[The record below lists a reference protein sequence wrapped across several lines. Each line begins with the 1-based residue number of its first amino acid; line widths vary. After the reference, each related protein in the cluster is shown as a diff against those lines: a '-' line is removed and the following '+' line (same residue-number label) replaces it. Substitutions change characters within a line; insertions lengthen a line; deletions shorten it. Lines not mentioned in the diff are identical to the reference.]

1 MARKRLAYHDTARKV
16 VGMESDAP
24 DPLEGKLLP
33 YYNQG
38 HRNGPIVVKAWAGG
52 IDQTRAQFPAVR
64 VGRRWFSSL
73 WLVPLGIAALVLSV
87 AVVREM
93 AHHAWFQDFITRYPG
108 TSTQY
113 VAPVATGFPWWLRWQ
128 HFLNLLFMMFI
139 IRAGIQILADH
150 PRLYLNSGSRPD
162 TEWLRL
168 RGPVPADRRDSGDA
182 ANVWTAKEDSV
193 ALPKH
198 LGIPGFRHSVGLA
211 RWWHFS
217 FDLLWVVN
225 GVVFYVLLFTTGE
238 WKRLVPNSFDVF
250 PNALSTALQYLSLDL
265 PENAGF
271 STYNALQLIAYFITV
286 FIAAPVAL
294 ITGLLQAPS
303 IAGRFGTGAGPLNRQ
318 VARSLHFAV
327 LVWMLTFIA
336 IHTVMIFVTGFV
348 GNVNHMTLG
357 TDTRSSAGVALYVA
371 WMAVVIAFWLAASPL
386 TISHP
391 RAVQKV
397 GRFLV
402 GGLKAALERTN
413 PTAAYTDSD
422 ISPYFW
428 TNGERPESQRFAD
441 LKAGGW
447 ADYVLRIDGL
457 VENPVELS
465 YAELLAM
472 PRQEQ
477 ITQHFCIQGW
487 SGVAKW
493 AGVPM
498 RTICEL
504 VRPAANARWV
514 VFYSFADGP
523 VGGRYYDCH
532 PIASMY
538 HHQTLLAYEMN
549 GEPLN
554 ESHGAPLRL
563 RDEVELGFKQVKW
576 IEAIEFVETFAHLGA
591 GQGGYNEDQEFYGYR
606 MPI

>member
-1 MARKRLAYHDTARKV
+1 MSQDH
-16 VGMESDAP
+16 P
-24 DPLEGKLLP
+24 DPIRKDLLP
-33 YYNQG
+33 YSNQG
-38 HRNGPIVVKAWAGG
+38 TRGGPIIVDDWAGG
-52 IDQTRAQFPAVR
+52 IPQTRAELPSVR
-64 VGRRWFSSL
+64 IGRRWFSSL
-73 WLVPLGIAALVLSV
+73 WLIPLGVAALVISI

-93 AHHAWFQDFITRYPG
+93 ATHEWYREFITRYPG

-113 VAPVATGFPWWLRWQ
+113 VHPVTTGFPWWLRWQ

-150 PRLYLNSGSRPD
+150 PRLYLNAGSRPD

-168 RGPVPADRRDSGDA
+168 RGPVPADRRDCNDA
-182 ANVWTAKEDSV
+182 DRVWTAKEDSV

-198 LGIPGFRHSVGLA
+198 LGIPGFRHSIGLA

-217 FDLLWVVN
+217 FDLLWLIN
-225 GVVFYVLLFTTGE
+225 GVVFFVLLFSTGE
-238 WKRLVPNSFDVF
+238 WKRLVPTSLDVF
-250 PNALSTALQYLSLDL
+250 PNALSTALQYLSLQL

-271 STYNALQLIAYFITV
+271 SSYNALQLLAYFITV

-294 ITGLLQAPS
+294 VTGLLQAPS
-303 IAGRFGTGAGPLNRQ
+303 IAGRFGTGAGLLNRQ
-318 VARSLHFAV
+318 VARTIHFGV
-327 LVWMLTFIA
+327 LVWMLIFIA
-336 IHTVMIFVTGFV
+336 VHTLMIFVTGFI
-348 GNVNHMTLG
+348 GNVNHITLG
-357 TDTRSSAGVALYVA
+357 TDTRSPLGVVLYVA
-371 WMAVVIAFWLAASPL
+371 WMAVVVVFWFAASPF
-386 TISHP
+386 TTKHP
-391 RAVQKV
+391 RTVQKA
-397 GRFLV
+397 GRFMIGWLK
-402 GGLKAALERTN
+402 GLLENTN
-413 PTAAYTDSD
+413 PTATYAESD

-428 TNGERPESQRFAD
+428 PNGEPPRSAVYEK
-441 LKAGGW
+441 LKSGGW
-447 ADYVLRIDGL
+447 ADYRLRVDGL
-457 VENPVELS
+457 VANPVEIGYQQLQ
-465 YAELLAM
+465 AM

-487 SGVAKW
+487 SGIAKW

-498 RTICEL
+498 RAICDL
-504 VRPAANARWV
+504 VQPSADAKWV

-532 PIASMY
+532 PIESMY
-538 HHQTLLAYEMN
+538 HDLTILAYEMN
-549 GEPLN
+549 GAPLN

-576 IEAIEFVETFAHLGA
+576 IEAIEFVESFDHLGA

>member
-1 MARKRLAYHDTARKV
+1 
-16 VGMESDAP
+16 MEPGAP
-24 DPLEGKLLP
+24 DPLENKLLP

-38 HRNGPIVVKAWAGG
+38 HRNGPIEVDDWAGG
-52 IDQTRAQFPAVR
+52 IEQTRAQLPSVR

-73 WLVPLGIAALVLSV
+73 WLIPLGAVALLLSI

-93 AHHAWFQDFITRYPG
+93 AHHSWFRDFIATYPG
-108 TSTQY
+108 TSTDY
-113 VAPVATGFPWWLRWQ
+113 VAAVNTGFPWWLRWQ
-128 HFLNLLFMMFI
+128 HFLNLLFMMFV
-139 IRAGIQILADH
+139 IRAGLQILADH

-168 RGPVPADRRDSGDA
+168 RGPVPPERRDSGDA
-182 ANVWTAKEDSV
+182 DTVWTAKEDSV

-225 GVVFYVLLFTTGE
+225 GVVFYVLLFSTGE

-250 PNALSTALQYLSLDL
+250 PNALSTALQYLSLQL

-271 STYNALQLIAYFITV
+271 STYNALQLLAYFITV

-294 ITGLLQAPS
+294 ITGLLQAPA
-303 IAGRFGTGAGPLNRQ
+303 IAGRFGTGAGLFNRQ
-318 VARSLHFAV
+318 VARTLHFGV
-327 LVWMLTFIA
+327 LAWMLTFIA
-336 IHTVMIFVTGFV
+336 VHTAMIFLTGFV

-357 TDTRSSAGVALYVA
+357 TDTNSWAGVALYVA
-371 WMAVVIAFWLAASPL
+371 WMAVVVAFWLAASPL
-386 TISHP
+386 TIRHP
-391 RAVQKV
+391 RAIQRV

-402 GGLKAALERTN
+402 GGLKAAVEKTN
-413 PTAAYTDSD
+413 PTAVYRDSD

-428 TNGERPESQRFAD
+428 ANGERPQSETYAR
-441 LKAGGW
+441 LRAGGW
-447 ADYVLRIDGL
+447 ADYTLRVDGL
-457 VENPVELS
+457 VANPVELT
-465 YAELLAM
+465 YAQLLAM
-472 PRQEQ
+472 PKREQ

-487 SGVAKW
+487 SGIAKW
-493 AGVPM
+493 GGVPM
-498 RTICEL
+498 RHICEL
-504 VRPAANARWV
+504 VRPADNARWV
-514 VFYSFADGP
+514 VFYSFAEGP

-532 PIASMY
+532 PIASMS
-538 HHQTLLAYEMN
+538 HEQTILAYEMN

-576 IEAIEFVETFAHLGA
+576 IEAIEFVESFAHLGA